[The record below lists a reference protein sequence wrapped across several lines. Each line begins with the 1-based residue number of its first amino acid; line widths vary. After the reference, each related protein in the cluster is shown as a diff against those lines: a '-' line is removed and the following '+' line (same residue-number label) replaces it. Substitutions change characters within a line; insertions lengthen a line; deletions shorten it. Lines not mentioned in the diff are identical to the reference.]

1 MIISLSVGVICSLLL
16 LKLVLGYRRSMLRM
30 TEQVNK
36 VLAELEQ
43 HQFKLNLLVSADL
56 TFARQLA
63 EVNRQFM
70 SMDSQ
75 LQTLENKR
83 LNDGA
88 YQHALRILEMGGNK
102 EEIIRSCHLSNA
114 EADFLLNLNAYRMVI
129 KSHPQM
135 MAAD

>member
-1 MIISLSVGVICSLLL
+1 MIISLSVGVICALLL
-16 LKLVLGYRRSMLRM
+16 LKAFLGYRRSMLGV
-30 TEQVNK
+30 TERLK
-36 VLAELEQ
+36 KILAELEE
-43 HQFKLNLLVSADL
+43 HQFKLNSLVNADL
-56 TFARQLA
+56 IFAKQLT
-63 EVNRQFM
+63 EINRQFI
-70 SMDSQ
+70 SMESQ

-135 MAAD
+135 AAAD

>member
-1 MIISLSVGVICSLLL
+1 MIISLSVGVICALLF
-16 LKLVLGYRRSMLRM
+16 KAFLGYRSSMLAT
-30 TEQVNK
+30 TERLK
-36 VLAELEQ
+36 KILAELEE
-43 HQFKLNLLVSADL
+43 HQFKLNSLVNADL
-56 TFARQLA
+56 IFAKQLT
-63 EVNRQFM
+63 EINRQFI
-70 SMDSQ
+70 SMESQ